1 MLLYPGTCLLFVRRR
16 NTCSFPFWIA
26 PPPKGY
32 DIILLISIKIPT
44 TNTKGLPGY
53 CRLYHMIDAG
63 RTVLPGLDVYWWGV
77 FCFLTFCWRT
87 GMRDDAWFIGGD
99 NDDGDIRIGA
109 TFFSPPFNV
118 VRGCPESFPIF
129 AMRAASCCCS
139 SFLSSSSS
147 LAYRTFCAFCR
158 HSYWRHL
165 LLLTPFQRREGAPG
179 ILPHFCY
186 ARSELLLK
194 PLARLFSCHRRL
206 WLTFCAFRRHRLCR
220 GSLC

>member
-1 MLLYPGTCLLFVRRR
+1 MYGTVCTRVPASSLSGEGTHALSRFGL
-16 NTCSFPFWIA
+16 P

-77 FCFLTFCWRT
+77 FCFLTFCWCT

-118 VRGCPESFPIF
+118 VRGCPESFLIF

-139 SFLSSSSS
+139 SFLLSSSS
-147 LAYRTFCAFCR
+147 LAYLLCLLPTFV
-158 HSYWRHL
+158 L
-165 LLLTPFQRREGAPG
+165 AP
-179 ILPHFCY
+179 PSSSH
-186 ARSELLLK
+186 
-194 PLARLFSCHRRL
+194 PLSK
-206 WLTFCAFRRHRLCR
+206 
-220 GSLC
+220 S